1 MHSAPLL
8 SELAAQRQGELI
20 AAAKR
25 HELARVAS
33 SGRPTL
39 ADRLRLL
46 RPALP
51 LRRDPAPAEVAYRR
65 SWVLARSTGHA

>member
-1 MHSAPLL
+1 MDVHSAPLL

-33 SGRPTL
+33 AGRPTL
-39 ADRLRLL
+39 VDRLRRLTP
-46 RPALP
+46 RRQPSPA
-51 LRRDPAPAEVAYRR
+51 DVAYRR
-65 SWVLARSTGHA
+65 TWVLARATGRA

>member
-1 MHSAPLL
+1 VHSAPLT

-33 SGRPTL
+33 AGRPGVV
-39 ADRLRLL
+39 DRLRQLSTRL
-46 RPALP
+46 RHE
-51 LRRDPAPAEVAYRR
+51 PAPADAIYRR
-65 SWVLARSTGHA
+65 TWVLARSTGRA